1 MRGRMSKFRK
11 RRGKK
16 LWKRALRSEG
26 DQFCALFNARAK
38 WLGLP
43 GRIRFRES
51 RYEVADDSKSV
62 CFLHRKQ
69 GLMAYSA
76 GLQARAG
83 QLACD
88 YMLDR
93 VEFQSGDR
101 VVDCGANVGDLLLYF
116 EGKGLQVDYIGIEP
130 SRNEFE
136 CLEHNARGHRLENVA
151 LWKESG
157 ELDFFVKSEFGDS
170 SLIEMADYEDTVK
183 VRCVSLDDL
192 FPEDERI
199 KLLKVEAE
207 GAEPEIL
214 LGGSRM
220 LCNVDFVTADLGFE
234 RGVDCESTAPEVV
247 NFMVKNGFE
256 VVEFRHQRV
265 CVLFRNTAT

>member
-1 MRGRMSKFRK
+1 MHNRTSKFRK
-11 RRGKK
+11 KRGKK

-43 GRIRFRES
+43 GRVRFRES
-51 RYEVADDSKSV
+51 RYEV
-62 CFLHRKQ
+62 
-69 GLMAYSA
+69 
-76 GLQARAG
+76 
-83 QLACD
+83 
-88 YMLDR
+88 
-93 VEFQSGDR
+93 
-101 VVDCGANVGDLLLYF
+101 
-116 EGKGLQVDYIGIEP
+116 
-130 SRNEFE
+130 
-136 CLEHNARGHRLENVA
+136 
-151 LWKESG
+151 
-157 ELDFFVKSEFGDS
+157 
-170 SLIEMADYEDTVK
+170 ADYEDTVK

-192 FPEDERI
+192 FPEGERI

-214 LGGSRM
+214 LGGSKM
-220 LCNVDFVTADLGFE
+220 LRNVDFVTADLGFE